1 MTSITMKRL
10 LLAAA
15 AAALASAPAMAQ
27 GLTRAVINI
36 FATENALAIWIAK
49 DKGMFE
55 KEGLDIEIF
64 NTPSSGVQ
72 MQGLADGRFQ
82 FAETALDNIVA
93 YQEGQGT
100 APLSRTP
107 DFFVFMGISQIE
119 LPFVTVPEIKT
130 YAEVKGRTLAVDSL
144 STGFAFVLRKM
155 LEKNGLGPNDYKFE
169 AVGGTP
175 ARWAALKE
183 KKHSGTLL
191 ALAFLPEA
199 RSLGFNHLGNSLDT
213 LGRYQ
218 GIVTASSRS
227 WAAQNE
233 KAMIGFI
240 RARLASN
247 DWLYDPKNK
256 DEAAKILLKYMPKLP
271 PQTAPKLIDDLTSP
285 KLGYFRKGEID
296 PLGTKVVLELRS
308 QYGQPQKTLND
319 PSKYID
325 NKYLDA
331 ALKGRR

>member
-1 MTSITMKRL
+1 MTKAT
-10 LLAAA
+10 
-15 AAALASAPAMAQ
+15 
-27 GLTRAVINI
+27 INI
-36 FATENALAIWIAK
+36 FATDNALSVWIAK
-49 DKGMFE
+49 DKGFFA

-100 APLSRTP
+100 AQLSRAP
-107 DFFVFMGISQIE
+107 DFFVFMGMSQIE
-119 LPFVTVPEIKT
+119 LPLVTQPEIKT
-130 YAEVKGRTLAVDSL
+130 YADLKGKTLSVDSL

-155 LEKNGLGPNDYKFE
+155 LEKNGLGLDDYKFE

-183 KKHSGTLL
+183 KKHAGTLS

-199 RSLGFNHLGNSLDT
+199 KALGFNHLGNSLDV

-227 WAAQNE
+227 WAEQNE
-233 KAMIGFI
+233 KAMVGFI
-240 RARLASN
+240 RARLASI
-247 DWLYDPKNK
+247 DWIYDRANR
-256 DEAAKILLKYMPKLP
+256 DEAVKILLSHLP
-271 PQTAPKLIDDLTSP
+271 NIPPAAAPKLIDDLTSP

-296 PLGTKVVLELRS
+296 PAGTKVVLDLRS
-308 QYGQPQKTLND
+308 QYGMPQKTLTD
-319 PSKYID
+319 AAKYID
-325 NKYLDA
+325 AKYLDQ
-331 ALKGRR
+331 ALKGRM

>member
-1 MTSITMKRL
+1 MKA

-15 AAALASAPAMAQ
+15 AALALVSAPAMAQ
-27 GLTRAVINI
+27 NLTKATINI
-36 FATENALAIWIAK
+36 FATDNALSVWIAK
-49 DKGMFE
+49 DKGLFA

-100 APLSRTP
+100 APLSRAP
-107 DFFVFMGISQIE
+107 DFFVFMGISQID
-119 LPFVTVPEIKT
+119 LPFVTVPEVKT
-130 YAEVKGRTLAVDSL
+130 YADVKGKTLGVDSL

-155 LEKNGLGPNDYKFE
+155 LEKNGLGLDDYKFE

-175 ARWAALKE
+175 ARWVALKE
-183 KKHSGTLL
+183 KKQAGTLL

-199 RSLGFNHLGNSLDT
+199 RSLGFNHLGNSLDV

-218 GIVTASSRS
+218 GIVTASSRA

-233 KAMIGFI
+233 KAVIGFI
-240 RARLASN
+240 RARLASI
-247 DWLYDPKNK
+247 DWLYDPKNH
-256 DEAAKILLKYMPKLP
+256 DEAGKILTKYMPNVP
-271 PQTAPKLIDDLTSP
+271 AAAAPKLIGDLTSA
-285 KLGYFRKGEID
+285 KLGYVRKGEID
-296 PLGTKVVLELRS
+296 PVGTKVVLDLRS
-308 QYGQPQKTLND
+308 QYGQPQKQLTD
-319 PSKYID
+319 ASKYVD
-325 NKYLDA
+325 TKYLDA
-331 ALKGRR
+331 ALKSRM